1 MPLCCYFLS
10 IPGHRNPAWPPA
22 LSLPLRSSHK
32 PDLRLPQRA
41 LYAVIETI
49 TRLASNTALMLRFFA
64 LPFTDAF
71 TALER
76 GVGRHGAPALV
87 AIAAACLASWWVYV
101 PIHELMHAWGAQL
114 GGATVTRL
122 DIAEGY
128 GGSFLQRF
136 FPYVHVGSE
145 YAGQLTGFDTHGS
158 DAAYLLTVFF
168 PYLLTIAVGIPIV
181 IYVARA
187 PVVSVGALL
196 LFGAALP
203 VAWAPLLSVTG
214 DFYELGSILTS
225 RIAHS
230 VLGVDGTS
238 WRGDDLV
245 RIARPIIDSAQLRG
259 ADVAGVT
266 VSFMLGV
273 LLAFAT
279 CGIGRMLAI
288 ATHIRAG
295 EARSR
300 PR

>member
-1 MPLCCYFLS
+1 
-10 IPGHRNPAWPPA
+10 
-22 LSLPLRSSHK
+22 
-32 PDLRLPQRA
+32 
-41 LYAVIETI
+41 
-49 TRLASNTALMLRFFA
+49 MLRFFA

-122 DIAEGY
+122 DVAEGY

-136 FPYVHVGSE
+136 FPYVHVGSD
-145 YAGQLTGFDTHGS
+145 YAGQLSGFDTHGS
-158 DAAYLLTVFF
+158 DVAYLLTVFF
-168 PYLLTIAVGIPIV
+168 PYVLTIAIGMPIV

-187 PVVSVGALL
+187 PVVSAGALL

-203 VAWAPLLSVTG
+203 IAWASLLSITG

-245 RIARPIIDSAQLRG
+245 KIARPIIESAQLRG
-259 ADVAGVT
+259 ADVAGVM
-266 VSFMLGV
+266 VSFVLGV

-279 CGIGRMLAI
+279 CGIGHMLAVV
-288 ATHIRAG
+288 THIRAG
-295 EARSR
+295 ETRSR